1 MGVCL
6 WDNVWHRRGGNMGQ
20 VDLDTA
26 LAAGREAV
34 SRCELKPYT
43 TGVISEPRDVTVK
56 GIAEPVQVVSISWK

>member
-1 MGVCL
+1 
-6 WDNVWHRRGGNMGQ
+6 MGQ